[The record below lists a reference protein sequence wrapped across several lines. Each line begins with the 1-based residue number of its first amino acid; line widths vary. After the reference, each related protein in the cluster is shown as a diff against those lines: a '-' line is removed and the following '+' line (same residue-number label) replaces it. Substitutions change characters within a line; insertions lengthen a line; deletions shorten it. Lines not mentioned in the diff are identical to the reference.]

1 MYNYAKT
8 IDDFSEEAKLSF
20 IETQEVR
27 ELAAVEMLHC
37 RALRTKTR
45 YNIEFTEMGLG
56 NSTEF
61 KGV

>member
-8 IDDFSEEAKLSF
+8 IDDLSEDTKRSL
-20 IETQEVR
+20 IETKEIRVV
-27 ELAAVEMLHC
+27 AAFEMLNS
-37 RALRTKTR
+37 RMLSAKTK

-56 NSTEF
+56 DSIEF

>member
-8 IDDFSEEAKLSF
+8 IDDLSEEAKLSF
-20 IETQEVR
+20 VETKEIR
-27 ELAAVEMLHC
+27 ESAAVEMLNC
-37 RALRTKTR
+37 RTLRTKTR
-45 YNIEFTEMGLG
+45 RNIEFKEMGLG